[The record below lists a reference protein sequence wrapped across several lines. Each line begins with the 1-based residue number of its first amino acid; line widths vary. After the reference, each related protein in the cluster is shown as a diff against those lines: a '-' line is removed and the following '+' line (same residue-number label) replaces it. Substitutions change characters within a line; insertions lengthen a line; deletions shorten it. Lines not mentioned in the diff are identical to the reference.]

1 MDQHTCHILEF
12 NKILNLVK
20 LYCYSP
26 LAVEYFQTN
35 NFYFNLSILNT
46 KLAEVNEFIDILQ
59 KNISFPLTNFSD
71 IRPSLRKL
79 QIEGS
84 FLAAQEYLEIRHILM
99 ICRLIASLRD
109 PLESVYPLTVD
120 KILKLIDVTE
130 IEDTITSKI
139 DEEAN
144 IRDDASQELR
154 SIRQKINDMKSKF
167 QIKLQELLQR
177 YTSSGIL
184 RESYITMRSGHYVFP
199 VKVQN
204 RTAISG
210 IVYDQSESGST
221 IFIEPV
227 EIVNFNNRI
236 LQLELDEKREIE
248 HILLDVANHIRHRLL
263 DIDSNLKI
271 LAYMDSLYAR
281 ARFAIEFNAGIPKI
295 NDQGIVKLIDAK
307 HPLLLLKQKPNLYE
321 MVMNEKLLE
330 KTENVVPLN
339 IEFGKPNAY
348 MAMITGPNTGGKT
361 VALKTI
367 GLLSLMTYLAIPI
380 PASPDSDIGLF
391 QDIFADIGDEQSI
404 EKGLSTFSS
413 HIRNLSKI
421 IKRTNDKT
429 MVLIDEIGNGTD
441 PEEGSLLAMSI
452 LDDWLSKKT
461 RGVVTTHY
469 GALKVYAYQKEG
481 MMNASM
487 EFDHN
492 TFLPTYRLLLNVPGN
507 SFAIEI
513 AKNLGIPGYIITN
526 AQKRQNEQEAKLNDI
541 IVDLQKKVS
550 LYEDKLMEL
559 GMKESQLKDLIG
571 EYETKTRHIKQY
583 INQTKT
589 QALEE
594 ANRIV
599 EGARSVVEKVVT
611 EIKESHAEKE
621 TIVQGREII
630 DQIRKE
636 IKEDLHKEKEVKK
649 SDKKP
654 LDNPL
659 VGDFVWVE
667 SLQSIGEITQM
678 SHHGPKVQIRF
689 GNIMV
694 LTSREDLF
702 PRPVKI
708 ENAAVPIP
716 DAPLVAYVSSPHLG
730 TQLDVRGYSCEQAVK
745 KVDEF
750 LSRICVSDIN
760 PVRVLHGLGNG
771 VLKTSIR
778 DFLKTYP
785 VVSQFNPGD
794 AESGG
799 DGVTVIYLK

>member
-1 MDQHTCHILEF
+1 MDQHTCTILEF

-26 LAVEYFQTN
+26 PAAEYFQKN

-46 KLAEVNEFIDILQ
+46 KLSEVNEFIDILQ
-59 KNISFPLTNFSD
+59 KNISFPLSAFSD

-84 FLAAQEYLEIRHILM
+84 FLSAQEYLEIRHVMI
-99 ICRLIASLRD
+99 ICRLIAARKD
-109 PLESVYPLTVD
+109 EMEAAYPLTVD
-120 KILKLIDVTE
+120 KILKLIDVRDAE
-130 IEDTITSKI
+130 TIISAKI
-139 DEEAN
+139 DDEGT

-154 SIRQKINDMKSKF
+154 SIRQKMGDMKNKF
-167 QIKLQELLQR
+167 QVKLQELLQR

-248 HILLDVANHIRHRLL
+248 RILLDVANHLRLRLL

-271 LAYMDSLYAR
+271 LAYIDSLHAR
-281 ARFAIEFNAGIPKI
+281 ARFAVEFNAGVPKV

-307 HPLLLLKQKPNLYE
+307 HPLLMLKQKPNLYE
-321 MVMNEKLLE
+321 MVMDEKLIE
-330 KTENVVPLN
+330 KAETVVPLN
-339 IEFGKPNAY
+339 IEFGKSNAY
-348 MAMITGPNTGGKT
+348 MVMITGPNTGGKT

-367 GLLSLMTYLAIPI
+367 GILALMTYLAIPI

-391 QDIFADIGDEQSI
+391 QDIFADVGDEQSI

-413 HIRNLSKI
+413 HIRNLTKI
-421 IKRTNDKT
+421 VKRANDKT
-429 MVLIDEIGNGTD
+429 LVLIDEIGNGTD
-441 PEEGSLLAMSI
+441 PEEGSLLAMAI
-452 LDDWLSKKT
+452 MDDWLLKKT
-461 RGVVTTHY
+461 RGVITTHY

-481 MMNASM
+481 MINASM
-487 EFDHN
+487 EFDRKN
-492 TFLPTYRLLLNVPGN
+492 FQPTYRMLLNVPGN
-507 SFAIEI
+507 SFAVEI
-513 AKNLGIPGYIITN
+513 AKNLGIPGYIISN

-541 IVDLQKKVS
+541 IIDLQKKVS
-550 LYEDKLMEL
+550 LYEDKLREL
-559 GMKESQLKDLIG
+559 GMKESQLQEMIG
-571 EYETKTRHIKQY
+571 EYEDKTRHIKQY
-583 INQTKT
+583 INQAKT

-611 EIKESHAEKE
+611 EIKESHAEKD

-636 IKEDLHKEKEVKK
+636 IKQDLHKEKETRQ

-654 LDNPL
+654 LDNPQL
-659 VGDFVWVE
+659 GDFVWVE
-667 SLQSIGEITQM
+667 SLQSVGEITQM

-702 PRPVKI
+702 PMPDEMKNQAAPVP
-708 ENAAVPIP
+708 ALPHM
-716 DAPLVAYVSSPHLG
+716 AYGTSPNLG
-730 TQLDVRGYSCEQAVK
+730 TQVDVRGFSCEQAIK

-750 LSRICVSDIN
+750 LSRICVADIN
-760 PVRVLHGLGNG
+760 QVRVLHGLGNG
-771 VLKTSIR
+771 ILKTFIR

-785 VVSQFNPGD
+785 VVSHFSPGD

-799 DGVTVIYLK
+799 DGVTIVYL